1 MLRLSDRRKKRRHS
15 HPQSRGPDRM
25 RLLLIN
31 ANTSAGVTDLCAQAA
46 RKIAASATEI
56 VPLTGRFGAR
66 IIESR
71 AESAIAIHAM
81 LELVAENAATAD
93 AALVAVSYDT
103 GLREARD
110 LVGFPVVGITQASL
124 AVATLIGS
132 RVGMITFGTPWIY
145 RELAQSYGA
154 AERIAAIEV
163 VQASAKEAYENPDTV
178 SQLVR
183 AAICKLVELGLKIAP
198 AAPASAHSV
207 ASDATRIEEIAVHE
221 IKALLDPALPV
232 DERER
237 RIRRLI
243 DGPPEFSHERIDLPK
258 HRA

>member
-1 MLRLSDRRKKRRHS
+1 M
-15 HPQSRGPDRM
+15 
-25 RLLLIN
+25 IE
-31 ANTSAGVTDLCAQAA
+31 VTDF
-46 RKIAASATEI
+46 SN
-56 VPLTGRFGAR
+56 
-66 IIESR
+66 SH
-71 AESAIAIHAM
+71 S
-81 LELVAENAATAD
+81 NAP
-93 AALVAVSYDT
+93 VRRRT
-103 GLREARD
+103 GLDPISAVKMPQRLTATIDAWAEAHH
-110 LVGFPVVGITQASL
+110 L
-124 AVATLIGS
+124 S
-132 RVGMITFGTPWIY
+132 R
-145 RELAQSYGA
+145 S
-154 AERIAAIEV
+154 
-163 VQASAKEAYENPDTV
+163 
-178 SQLVR
+178 